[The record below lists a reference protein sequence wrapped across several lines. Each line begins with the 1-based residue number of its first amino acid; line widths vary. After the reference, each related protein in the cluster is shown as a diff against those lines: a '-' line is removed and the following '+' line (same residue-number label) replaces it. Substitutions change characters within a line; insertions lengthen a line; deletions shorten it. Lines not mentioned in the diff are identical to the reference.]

1 MSMVKT
7 KSRAKEPVSL
17 ISMSYELLSLT
28 KNKSYSKSIYV
39 IDIYELLG
47 LEKAKATTKV
57 SVP

>member
-1 MSMVKT
+1 MVKT
-7 KSRAKEPVSL
+7 KGT
-17 ISMSYELLSLT
+17 T
-28 KNKSYSKSIYV
+28 KKL